1 MTSKKIEKMNW
12 FWNIISKATLDR
24 EKLRKILK
32 DMDREDIIEF
42 QSMFVDFSIELQD
55 EPYIDYMEESEDGIE
70 DIANWVV
77 SKGKEYYNKIIENP
91 NLIPYSV
98 EDRLNEDLYGIADE
112 VFVDRF
118 GESTGVY

>member
-1 MTSKKIEKMNW
+1 MEKINW
-12 FWNIISKATLDR
+12 FWNIISEAALDR
-24 EKLRKILK
+24 EKLRNILK

-42 QSMFVDFSIELQD
+42 QSIFVDFSVELQD
-55 EPYIDYMEESEDGIE
+55 EPYTDYMEESEDGIE

-77 SKGKEYYNKIIENP
+77 SNGKEYYNKIIENP
-91 NLIPYSV
+91 NSIPYSV
-98 EDRLNEDLYGIADE
+98 EDRLNEVLFGVADE